1 MIDMHAHCLPRIT
14 RDEAFAVDAERAPW
28 LTVEPGGE
36 RGHIML
42 GDRRFRPVTSSLWD
56 PAVRV
61 AELDAHGVALQ
72 VVCATPVMFGY
83 AWPAARTADWARRM
97 NEHVLAF
104 CAHAPSRL
112 KALAQVPLQDTDLA
126 CREADRAMAAGCIGV
141 QIGNHVGERDLD
153 DEGLVQFLTHCANE
167 RIPLLVHPWDMMGA
181 GRMKQWM
188 LPWLVAMP
196 AETQLGMLSLIL
208 SGALER
214 IPASLKICF
223 AHGGGSFAWLLG
235 RADNAWHQRDII
247 RTDCPHPPSH
257 YARRFHVDSAVFDTY
272 ALRLLVAKM
281 GVDRVMLGSDSPFPL
296 GEQQIGGL
304 VREAAFLD
312 DAARARIQRGN
323 AEAFFDLTAAQPDGS
338 AADGRGRQPLPYSGP

>member
-1 MIDMHAHCLPRIT
+1 MIDMHAHCLPRIA
-14 RDEAFAVDAERAPW
+14 RAEALAVDAERAPW
-28 LTVEPGGE
+28 LDVESGGE

-42 GDRRFRPVTSSLWD
+42 GERRFRPVTASLWD

-61 AELDAHGVALQ
+61 AELDAQGVALQ

-83 AWPAARTADWARRM
+83 AWPAAQAADWAQRM
-97 NEHVLAF
+97 NEHVLAY
-104 CAHAPSRL
+104 CAHAPHRL

-153 DEGLVQFLTHCANE
+153 DEALVQFLMHCARRN
-167 RIPLLVHPWDMMGA
+167 IPLLVHPWDMMGA

-214 IPASLKICF
+214 IPDTLKICF

-235 RADNAWHQRDII
+235 RADNAWKHRDII
-247 RTDCPHPPSH
+247 RKDCPHPPSH
-257 YARRFHVDSAVFDTY
+257 YARRFHVDSAVSGRG
-272 ALRLLVAKM
+272 ALRLLTDVM
-281 GVDRVMLGSDSPFPL
+281 GVERVMLGSDSPFPL

-304 VREAAFLD
+304 VREVPFLD
-312 DAARARIQRGN
+312 EAARARILRAN
-323 AEAFFDLTAAQPDGS
+323 AQDFFGLTLGS
-338 AADGRGRQPLPYSGP
+338 SQLV